1 MAKMAAVVIAGGQRR
16 PRTVTTI
23 RPVTDMAPI
32 SPVQVAANP
41 GE

>member
-1 MAKMAAVVIAGGQRR
+1 MMAVAAARGQRR
-16 PRTVTTI
+16 HRTVMAM

-41 GE
+41 AG